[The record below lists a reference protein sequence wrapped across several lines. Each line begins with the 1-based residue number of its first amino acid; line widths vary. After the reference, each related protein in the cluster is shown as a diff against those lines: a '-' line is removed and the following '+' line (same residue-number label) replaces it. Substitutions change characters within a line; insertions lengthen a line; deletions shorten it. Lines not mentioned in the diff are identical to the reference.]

1 MGWKQKL
8 VKRAISVPQIP
19 VKWIAGGLG
28 VALGTIVL
36 AVIVPNMSWG
46 DVGNA
51 WLFLLFAIPLLIVA
65 CIGLVLYA
73 GYQRAQVVRVKDGLV
88 PIHKS
93 QLPQLGAQSLG
104 AHWQVEHMKATHQPV
119 PENFSGTWNMDAKV
133 MEPATLEPALVKVPT
148 IMELMEAGE
157 LRAGQP
163 IYIGITPEAEVVRQ
177 KWMEDI
183 GSFFSLGASGAG
195 KTTGALGMAVQVLI
209 EAMERSVDGKCILIG
224 DPHAGDDESLATQF
238 EGLNQFLLHPVAA
251 TEQEI
256 LAMAEKLA
264 SIVDYRIANP
274 RPKSDPWPP
283 IFALVD
289 EWLRLYRSGVGK
301 QLDALFCKVATEGRK
316 KNMNV
321 GLFTQ
326 GGTKDLSG
334 DVRALA
340 TTTFVYRSRADQAR
354 YALGEKLPI
363 SPRGFR
369 DGQCYVQT
377 RHGQW
382 NDIQQPYIGVREVA
396 DLGRMF
402 AARASEAQVHALP
415 RSFKVLPGRAEALPE
430 HGGPLPTD
438 AEAQDAE
445 VVRGANGSGLEGV
458 GRIPSEWE
466 ARLPAIFQA
475 FRNGVAPTDVRRT
488 VLNVGSSGRE
498 ATKAK
503 KWLEWLLWRGE
514 WRKEGE

>member
-8 VKRAISVPQIP
+8 VKRAIGVPQIP

-28 VALGTIVL
+28 VALGTVVL
-36 AVIVPNMSWG
+36 AKIVPNMSWG
-46 DVGNA
+46 RVGDA
-51 WLFLLFAIPLLIVA
+51 WLFLLWAIPISIAAGIVVGIILLV
-65 CIGLVLYA
+65 
-73 GYQRAQVVRVKDGLV
+73 QRAQYARAKDALLPV
-88 PIHKS
+88 PKK
-93 QLPQLGAQSLG
+93 QLAQISAQALS

-119 PENFSGTWNMDAKV
+119 PENFSGTWNMDPKV
-133 MEPATLEPALVKVPT
+133 MEPATLEPAQLKVPT

-163 IYIGITPEAEVVRQ
+163 VYIGVTPEAEVVRQ
-177 KWMEDI
+177 KWQEDI

-238 EGLNQFLLHPVAA
+238 EGLSQFLLHPVAV

-256 LAMAEKLA
+256 LAMAEKLV
-264 SIVDYRIANP
+264 SIVDYRYANP

-382 NDIQQPYIGVREVA
+382 DSVQQPYIGAIEVV
-396 DLGRMF
+396 DVGRMF
-402 AARASEAQVHALP
+402 AARAAEAQVQALP
-415 RSFKVLPGRAEALPE
+415 RRFTVLPGRDQALPE
-430 HGGPLPTD
+430 PMKALPPDAGEVGERASTGGGG
-438 AEAQDAE
+438 
-445 VVRGANGSGLEGV
+445 RSGSYP
-458 GRIPSEWE
+458 GRTKPEWE
-466 ARLPAIFQA
+466 ACLPRIFQA
-475 FRNGVAPTDVRRT
+475 LREGVSIADVRRT
-488 VLNVGSSGRE
+488 VLNLPTSGRD
-498 ATKAK
+498 ATDAAR
-503 KWLEWLLWRGE
+503 WLEWLLREGE
-514 WRKEGE
+514 WRA